1 MTIFNSI
8 LHVVSEKKI
17 FEISANQRLLW
28 PLAAILDNRS
38 EQKVTTIDQ
47 EHFCQVWFQSI
58 HWFLRRSLFN
68 IFPLGLPGGQFQ
80 DFQLG
85 GGTLKKVA
93 PRGGKRNFFGGISC
107 GKSKFYAK
115 RIIFFPIL
123 GRGGCAPLDPPL
135 VAMLKYVPH

>member
-47 EHFCQVWFQSI
+47 NLVR
-58 HWFLRRSLFN
+58 LLFGPIEN
-68 IFPLGLPGGQFQ
+68 
-80 DFQLG
+80 
-85 GGTLKKVA
+85 
-93 PRGGKRNFFGGISC
+93 PRWPPVGD
-107 GKSKFYAK
+107 
-115 RIIFFPIL
+115 II
-123 GRGGCAPLDPPL
+123 
-135 VAMLKYVPH
+135 